1 MTVINDQ
8 HQMGMH
14 SRNGGAPS
22 LGHGYAFR
30 PAADQSQGRG
40 HVFPVGQYG
49 QSSRPSALG
58 LIVLLNSG
66 GLRLPHF
73 SSFTHCARSSS
84 SSDLTRIGRVCV
96 PSLRTSGLPQF
107 RSPRVGVRRG
117 GCAFVA
123 APTSRLHFK
132 PTNHV
137 CQDNSDWSERHLQSA
152 FRGRSSMTNHHPKGS
167 EACSP
172 NRGIPLP

>member
-1 MTVINDQ
+1 MTAIIDA
-8 HQMGMH
+8 QM
-14 SRNGGAPS
+14 
-22 LGHGYAFR
+22 
-30 PAADQSQGRG
+30 
-40 HVFPVGQYG
+40 YG
-49 QSSRPSALG
+49 PGSAWG
-58 LIVLLNSG
+58 
-66 GLRLPHF
+66 
-73 SSFTHCARSSS
+73 ARSGIPTHAPVHLVQARRNSLPIAAGS
-84 SSDLTRIGRVCV
+84 RLRVFLLTSQLAGGFAASRLF
-96 PSLRTSGLPQF
+96 PHSSLRSGLLLPSMREGDRLRSLPLVAGRHKF